1 MSLKGKKYIKDT
13 FCIAP
18 WTEMHFG
25 VSKEVMPCCT
35 YTRYNP
41 FGNLN
46 DTDDIEKIYNSENA
60 KTLRRKLFNGEKA
73 KECGSCW
80 KQEELSKNTSYRQ
93 FHNDFY
99 GKYLDEVLDNT
110 NEDFSLK
117 SIKPK
122 RLDIRFDNKCNLKC
136 RICNS
141 TFSTSWYSDEVKL
154 GIKSKEK
161 VDVYKESVSTKTMMF
176 IVDSIPYIE
185 EIFFAGGE
193 PLMQDNHYKILEAA
207 IETGHSKNI
216 RLTYNTNFSSLKYK
230 NKDIISLWKHFQFV
244 NIGASLDASHK
255 QGEYQ
260 RKNLNWKDVVNNRKK
275 LLKEMPDINFE
286 IIPTIGILNVYNIL
300 QFHKEWIENKF
311 ILPNDIKINLLT
323 EPYSYDI
330 RNLPKHHKDRIVKLY
345 NEHIKWLGNFKNS
358 QLAINEFKKVIKYIK
373 ETGDIN
379 KLKEFID
386 YNVKLDEIRDESFF
400 DIYPEFSDLEW
411 YLKYETLKD
420 DVGELAIET
429 IGAQKEKIRR
439 QKEFLIKNGIEI
451 DRLNKKIAERD
462 SFISKNLY
470 DKTYVKSLE
479 KIRDELNKKI
489 AERDSFISKNLYDTT
504 YVKSLEKIRDELNK
518 KVAEKDSFINK
529 TLIDTNYLKQ
539 ASELKNKLKEFGN
552 KNTNEINTMF
562 DEISDIS
569 RRLNDRIERITKET
583 AYKPLL

>member
-1 MSLKGKKYIKDT
+1 MSLKGTPYVKDT

-18 WTEMHFG
+18 WTEIHFG
-25 VSKEVMPCCT
+25 VSKEVMPCCI

-46 DTDDIEKIYNSENA
+46 DTDDLQQIYNSENA

-80 KQEELSKNTSYRQ
+80 KQESLSDSISYRQ
-93 FHNDFY
+93 LHNDLF
-99 GKYLDEVLDNT
+99 GKYLDDVLDNT

-117 SIKPK
+117 KILPK

-154 GIKSKEK
+154 GIRTDKLNPFKTPYENDVFK
-161 VDVYKESVSTKTMMF
+161 KDVYRE
-176 IVDSIPYIE
+176 SIPKSILDFIIKSLPHVDE
-185 EIFFAGGE
+185 LFFAGGE

-207 IETGHSKNI
+207 IEAGHSKQI

-230 NKDIISLWKHFQFV
+230 NKDIVSLWKKFQFV

-260 RKNLNWKDVVNNRKK
+260 RKNLIWKDVVNNRKK
-275 LLKEMPDINFE
+275 LLKEMPDANFE

-345 NEHIKWLGNFKNS
+345 NEHIEWLMGLKKS
-358 QLAINEFKKVIKYIK
+358 KLAINEFKKVIKYIQ
-373 ETGDIN
+373 EDGSII
-379 KLKEFID
+379 KLKEFIN
-386 YNVKLDEIRDESFF
+386 YNTKLDKIRDESFF
-400 DIYPEFSDLEW
+400 NIYPEFSDLEW

-420 DVGELAIET
+420 DVGEVAIEK
-429 IGAQKEKIRR
+429 IGEQKEKINK
-439 QKEFLIKNGIEI
+439 QKEYIIKIETER
-451 DRLNKKIAERD
+451 DRLNKKIAEKD
-462 SFISKNLY
+462 SFISKNLH

-489 AERDSFISKNLYDTT
+489 AE
-504 YVKSLEKIRDELNK
+504 
-518 KVAEKDSFINK
+518 KDSFINK
-529 TLIDTNYLKQ
+529 TLIDTGYLNQ
-539 ASELKNKLKEFGN
+539 AQKIKDKLKDVSTKDISELKD
-552 KNTNEINTMF
+552 MF
-562 DEISDIS
+562 DEIENIS
-569 RRLNDRIERITKET
+569 KKLTERINTINKENG
-583 AYKPLL
+583 YKSVL